1 MASGVRNWMWAEA
14 LDLLDQAER
23 MHRAAFRPGPARPR
37 SACWEPPLDLLE
49 TDEELWIQVALPGV
63 RAEQLDVRFEGD
75 TLVVA
80 GERPL
85 PLPRGAGTILRLEM
99 PHGCFERRVR
109 LPAGRYELG
118 RRELAD
124 GCLTLTLRKL
134 G

>member
-1 MASGVRNWMWAEA
+1 MASDVRNRMWAEA

-23 MHRAAFRPGPARPR
+23 MHRASFRPGPARPR

-63 RAEQLDVRFEGD
+63 RPEQLDVRFEGD

-85 PLPRGAGTILRLEM
+85 LLPRGAGTILRLEM

-109 LPAGRYELG
+109 LPPGRYELG

-124 GCLTLTLRKL
+124 GCLTLILRKL